1 MSEIIRTLAL
11 EWSRRKLPAMVSR
24 DFDLSGYVDTRP
36 AKVIAVSG
44 FRRVGKTYALLLL
57 ARRLLETRSREEV
70 VYLNFEDERIP
81 LATET
86 LGGLLPALTQAHARP
101 VRYLLLDEIQAVP
114 EWSRWVR
121 RVHDTEDVRL
131 FISGSSSKMSAAEIP
146 TELRGRFLLVKVFP
160 LSFSEFLRFRDLAI
174 DLKAVSHLADEKA
187 RLLRALDEY
196 LRWGGLPE
204 IALADH
210 DRKLEIAQSYYQ
222 TIVRRD
228 IVERNRIRNDEAM
241 KALLRL
247 LTNSVAYT
255 VTKLHNTL
263 RSLNYAVGKTTL
275 QRYLSYVEESY
286 FMFSLTAF
294 APSVKDRLQHP
305 RKAYFIDNVFISS
318 LSTRF
323 SHSSGRLYENLVAVE
338 LLRRAAARPETELHY
353 WKNPLHEEVDF
364 VCRNGARVE
373 QLIQVCSDLTD
384 PDTRKRELRA
394 LFKAGRELK
403 CRRLLVITEDYD
415 AVEKV
420 RGYKVVFTPL
430 WKWLLAGASLT
441 VASRPPR

>member
-1 MSEIIRTLAL
+1 MSEIAKTLAL
-11 EWSRRKLPAMVSR
+11 EWSRRKLPDMVSR
-24 DFDLSGYVDTRP
+24 DLDLSSYTDAKP

-57 ARRLLETRSREEV
+57 AQKLLQTMTRDEV

-81 LATET
+81 LRTET
-86 LGGLLPALTQAHARP
+86 LTGLLPALKQVNAKP

-114 EWSRWVR
+114 GWSRWVR
-121 RVHDTEDVRL
+121 RVYDTEDIRL
-131 FISGSSSKMSAAEIP
+131 FVSGSSSKMSAAEIP
-146 TELRGRFLLVKVFP
+146 TELRGRFLSVRVFP
-160 LSFSEFLRFRDLAI
+160 LSFSEFLRFRNLTI
-174 DLKAVSHLADEKA
+174 DLKAVPLVAAEKA

-196 LRWGGLPE
+196 LYWGGLPE
-204 IALADH
+204 IALANP
-210 DRKLEIAQSYYQ
+210 DRRLEIAQSYYQ

-255 VTKLHNTL
+255 VSKLHNTL

-275 QRYLSYVEESY
+275 QHYLGYIEDSY

-294 APSVKDRLQHP
+294 APSVKDRMQHP
-305 RKAYFIDNVFISS
+305 RKAYFIDNVFLTS

-323 SHSSGRLYENLVAVE
+323 SHSTGRLYENLVAVE
-338 LLRRAAARPETELHY
+338 LLRRAAARPETEIHY
-353 WKNPLHEEVDF
+353 WKNALHEEVDF
-364 VCRNGARVE
+364 VLRNGARVE

-394 LFKAGRELK
+394 LLKAGRELN

-420 RGYKVVFTPL
+420 RGSKVVFRPL
-430 WKWLLAGASLT
+430 WKWLLAGPT
-441 VASRPPR
+441 PRSAR